1 MLKHL
6 QEKNSGRAAMT
17 TAHGAQA
24 PPLPSVSSSRAF
36 PGQGLPAETNP
47 GAAAFGLVSASKIL
61 LHVT

>member
-1 MLKHL
+1 
-6 QEKNSGRAAMT
+6 MT

-24 PPLPSVSSSRAF
+24 PPLPSVSGSRAF

-47 GAAAFGLVSASKIL
+47 GAAAFGLVSAGKIL